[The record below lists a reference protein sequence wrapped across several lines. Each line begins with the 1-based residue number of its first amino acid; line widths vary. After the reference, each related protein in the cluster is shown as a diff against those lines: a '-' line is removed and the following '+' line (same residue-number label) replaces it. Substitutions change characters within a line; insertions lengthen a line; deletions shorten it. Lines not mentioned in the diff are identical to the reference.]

1 MVKSTVDVEIYG
13 YDFSMTD
20 KIASELSNKMKDLKI
35 CSGVHISREDYI
47 PEYQVDF
54 DREKLALNGLNVA
67 TASSYLRNRIN
78 GSTASY
84 YREDGDE
91 YDITVRYAPEYRQ
104 SVEDIENIMVY
115 NSQGHGVRIRDL
127 GKVVERMTP
136 PTIERK
142 NRERVVTVKGVV
154 APGAALGDLVS
165 ETQNIISKMDI
176 PSDISLSIGGAFEDQ
191 QDTFKDLTILGIMII
206 ILVFI
211 VLAAQF
217 ESLTDPFIIMFS
229 LPFAFTGVFIGL
241 AVTGTPLGVMA
252 MIGVIMLAGIV
263 VKNGI
268 VLIDYTILNRERGLS
283 ITHAVIHAGKSR
295 LRPVLMTTL
304 TTVFGMI
311 PMAVGTG
318 EGSEMWRSM
327 GMTVAWGLSVS
338 TLITLVIVPVVY
350 CIFAKNGVLRKRR
363 KLAAELKGLEKL

>member
-1 MVKSTVDVEIYG
+1 
-13 YDFSMTD
+13 
-20 KIASELSNKMKDLKI
+20 
-35 CSGVHISREDYI
+35 
-47 PEYQVDF
+47 
-54 DREKLALNGLNVA
+54 
-67 TASSYLRNRIN
+67 
-78 GSTASY
+78 
-84 YREDGDE
+84 
-91 YDITVRYAPEYRQ
+91 
-104 SVEDIENIMVY
+104 
-115 NSQGHGVRIRDL
+115 
-127 GKVVERMTP
+127 MTP

-176 PSDISLSIGGAFEDQ
+176 PSDINLSIGGAFEDQ